1 MLINLFYLFSGL
13 LGLICFIIII
23 MQFKYNKLLNI
34 YLLLSFKLLAMNFLF
49 IGLDGFNILS
59 LSQKGH
65 YQYYPFLIVIIPGMY
80 LYFINIDK
88 DSKKFNYKEL
98 VHFIF
103 PICLVVFNLA
113 VKRFLGRT
121 IPIFWIK
128 LFFSIIFLAYIIYY
142 NTISYN
148 FLKNKI
154 WNKEPDLINFKQN
167 RILKHWSFFIF
178 YLYCLIIFHLIIVI
192 SMNLKFAGNTISE
205 LNSYKFFPALLLNIM
220 YFKILFTPEILYG
233 YNVMH
238 DKVKEHNKSNFI
250 LKDLWI
256 LDSSEEISNVQDRA
270 LSKKIAEY
278 ASSYIHDI
286 EKLVFKY
293 EIFRNSN
300 ASINDIANKLKIP
313 KSHLTFVFKYLSK
326 VSFTEF
332 KKIVRI
338 HDALQLIEKDYLKSN
353 SIESLASKVG
363 FSSYSPFYTTFKE
376 VTGISP
382 QVFIQQRKKMK

>member
-49 IGLDGFNILS
+49 IGLNGLDILCFS
-59 LSQKGH
+59 HKGH
-65 YQYYPFLIVIIPGMY
+65 YPYYPFLIVIIPAMY
-80 LYFINIDK
+80 LYFVNMDK
-88 DSKKFNYKEL
+88 ESKRFNYKEL

-103 PICLVVFNLA
+103 PVLLVLLNLA
-113 VKRFLGRT
+113 AKRFL
-121 IPIFWIK
+121 ILMVPPFWIK
-128 LFFSIIFLAYIIYY
+128 LFFSLVFEAYIIYY
-142 NTISYN
+142 NTISYI
-148 FLKNKI
+148 FLKKKI
-154 WNKEPDLINFKQN
+154 WNKEPDLIHIKQN
-167 RILKHWSFFIF
+167 RVLKRWAFFIF
-178 YLYCLIIFHLIIVI
+178 YLYCLIIFHLIVLI
-192 SMNLKFAGNTISE
+192 SINLKSVNNAE
-205 LNSYKFFPALLLNIM
+205 LNHYKFFPALLLNIM

-238 DKVKEHNKSNFI
+238 DKIKQHSKSNFI

-256 LDSSEEISNVQDRA
+256 LDFREEISNVQDSA
-270 LSKKIAEY
+270 LGKKIAEY
-278 ASSYIHDI
+278 TSNYIHDI
-286 EKLVFKY
+286 EKLVFKH
-293 EIFRNSN
+293 EIFRNPN
-300 ASINDIANKLKIP
+300 ASMNDLANKLKIP
-313 KSHLTFVFKYLSK
+313 KSHLAFVFKYLSK

-338 HDALQLIEKDYLKSN
+338 HDALQLIDKDYLKSN
-353 SIESLASKVG
+353 TIESLANKVG

-382 QVFIQQRKKMK
+382 QVYIKKRS

>member
-59 LSQKGH
+59 LSKKGY
-65 YQYYPFLIVIIPGMY
+65 YQFYPLLIVIIPAMH
-80 LYFINIDK
+80 LFFINIDK
-88 DSKKFNYKEL
+88 DSKRLNYNEL

-103 PICLVVFNLA
+103 PLVLVISNLTA
-113 VKRFLGRT
+113 KRFL
-121 IPIFWIK
+121 ISVVPAFWIK
-128 LFFSIIFLAYIIYY
+128 LFFSILFEAYIIYY
-142 NTISYN
+142 TTITYT
-148 FLKNKI
+148 FLKKKI
-154 WNKEPDLINFKQN
+154 WNREPDLINIKQN
-167 RILKHWSFFIF
+167 RILKHWAFFIF
-178 YLYCLIIFHLIIVI
+178 YLYSLIVFHLIVVI
-192 SMNLKFAGNTISE
+192 SMNLKAAGNDNTE
-205 LNSYKFFPALLLNIM
+205 LNNYKFFPALLLNIM

-238 DKVKEHNKSNFI
+238 DKIKQHNKSNFI

-256 LDSSEEISNVQDRA
+256 LDASEEINNVQDRA
-270 LSKKIAEY
+270 LGKKIAEY
-278 ASSYIHDI
+278 TSNYIDDI
-286 EKLVFKY
+286 EKLVFKH

-313 KSHLTFVFKYLSK
+313 KSHLTFVFKYMSK

-353 SIESLASKVG
+353 SIESLANKVG

-382 QVFIQQRKKMK
+382 QVFIQQRKKVK

>member
-1 MLINLFYLFSGL
+1 
-13 LGLICFIIII
+13 

-34 YLLLSFKLLAMNFLF
+34 YLLLSFKLLALNFLF
-49 IGLDGFNILS
+49 IGLDGFDILR

-65 YQYYPFLIVIIPGMY
+65 YPYYPFLIVIIPAMY
-80 LYFINIDK
+80 LYFVNIDK

-98 VHFIF
+98 THFIL
-103 PICLVVFNLA
+103 PIFLVLLNLA
-113 VKRFLGRT
+113 AKRFLIVM
-121 IPIFWIK
+121 IPPFWIK
-128 LFFSIIFLAYIIYY
+128 LFFSIMFEAYIIYY
-142 NTISYN
+142 NTISYS

-154 WNKEPDLINFKQN
+154 WNREPDLINIKQN
-167 RILKHWSFFIF
+167 RILKQWSFFIF
-178 YLYCLIIFHLIIVI
+178 YLYCLIVFHLIVVI
-192 SMNLKFAGNTISE
+192 TMNLKSPNNSE
-205 LNSYKFFPALLLNIM
+205 LNSYKFFPALLLNIL

-238 DKVKEHNKSNFI
+238 DKIKQHNKSTFI

-256 LDSSEEISNVQDRA
+256 LDSSDEISNVQDRA

-278 ASSYIHDI
+278 TSSYIHDI

-293 EIFRNSN
+293 EIFRNPN

-313 KSHLTFVFKYLSK
+313 KSHLTFVFKYVSK

-353 SIESLASKVG
+353 TIESLASKVG

-382 QVFIQQRKKMK
+382 QVYIKKKVK

>member
-34 YLLLSFKLLAMNFLF
+34 YLLFSFKLLAMNFLF

-59 LSQKGH
+59 ISQKAH

-80 LYFINIDK
+80 LYFKNIDK
-88 DSKKFNYKEL
+88 DSKKINYKEL
-98 VHFIF
+98 THFIF
-103 PICLVVFNLA
+103 PIGLVVSNLA
-113 VKRFLGRT
+113 AKRMLG
-121 IPIFWIK
+121 PMVPVFWIK
-128 LFFSIIFLAYIIYY
+128 LFFSVVFLAYIAYY

-148 FLKNKI
+148 FLKKKI

-167 RILKHWSFFIF
+167 NILKHWSFFIF
-178 YLYCLIIFHLIIVI
+178 YLYCLIIFHLIVVI
-192 SMNLKFAGNTISE
+192 SMNLKFSGNTINE

-238 DKVKEHNKSNFI
+238 DKVKQHNKSNFV
-250 LKDLWI
+250 LKNIWV
-256 LDSSEEISNVQDRA
+256 LDSSEEISNVQDKA

-286 EKLVFKY
+286 EKLVFKH